1 MLNYIEDK
9 NLHDI
14 SNINLEDIYWL
25 LGDKN
30 FYLNLRRIL
39 KEKKFF
45 DLPIWSYSLLHKDIE
60 GIFEFFSSKEIKDRL
75 CNEYSLQHL
84 ITANFTQDNYLL
96 KEYHPLLQ
104 LQAHNFSENK
114 KISNL

>member
-1 MLNYIEDK
+1 MRDNYKFIVQKEYKTKKLLTFRDVLASGNLKDILNYIQEK

-25 LGDKN
+25 LGDKK
-30 FYLNLRRIL
+30 FYLNLRTIL

-60 GIFEFFSSKEIKDRL
+60 GVIEFF
-75 CNEYSLQHL
+75 N
-84 ITANFTQDNYLL
+84 N
-96 KEYHPLLQ
+96 
-104 LQAHNFSENK
+104 SEV
-114 KISNL
+114 